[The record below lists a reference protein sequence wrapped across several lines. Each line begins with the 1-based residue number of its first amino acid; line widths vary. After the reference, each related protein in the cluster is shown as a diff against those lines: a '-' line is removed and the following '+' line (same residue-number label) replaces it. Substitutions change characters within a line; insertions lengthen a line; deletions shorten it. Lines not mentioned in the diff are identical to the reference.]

1 MTAADDI
8 VSIRAGYAAWNR
20 GELSRLLELMTDDV
34 EIVPVLG
41 DVVSAD
47 RFRGHAGVTHWYE
60 TVNSTL
66 EDFRADI
73 EDVVEVGDQRY
84 LVKLR
89 FSGHGRASGAPVAL
103 NAAHLMTLD
112 PARWCGSS
120 ATRPGKRPRKRLG
133 SRTRRRSRARGGL
146 RRRCAGAGLL
156 RAVGVQERQAG
167 RAGTSRSAGGRA

>member
-1 MTAADDI
+1 MIGVAGAPDGRGPSGSSDARSTGGAEPVTAADDI

-73 EDVVEVGDQRY
+73 EDVVEVGGQRY

-112 PARWCGSS
+112 AGKVVRLVGYQTWEEAEEAARVSD
-120 ATRPGKRPRKRLG
+120 
-133 SRTRRRSRARGGL
+133 
-146 RRRCAGAGLL
+146 
-156 RAVGVQERQAG
+156 
-167 RAGTSRSAGGRA
+167 

>member
-8 VSIRAGYAAWNR
+8 ASIRAGYAAWNS
-20 GELSRLLELMTDDV
+20 GELSRVLELMTDEV
-34 EIVPVLG
+34 EVVPVLG

-60 TVNSTL
+60 TVTSTL

-73 EDVVEVGDQRY
+73 EDVVVVGDQRY

-89 FSGHGRASGAPVAL
+89 FSGHGRASGAPVTL

-112 PARWCGSS
+112 D
-120 ATRPGKRPRKRLG
+120 GKVVRLVG
-133 SRTRRRSRARGGL
+133 YQTWEEAAAA
-146 RRRCAGAGLL
+146 AG
-156 RAVGVQERQAG
+156 V
-167 RAGTSRSAGGRA
+167 SD